1 MSLFKKFKDMFFKP
15 DMDDHYIIDKWKKET
30 EEAPE
35 VEKTHGKFSIGKPFF
50 RMKSF
55 TIGIIHGLAGS
66 AAVMLVLLPTIE
78 SFIAGLLY
86 IILFGVGTI
95 ASMSVITI
103 IISVPFAM
111 SGNNMKLNNTVNSIA
126 GLASILFGLALGS
139 DLALGTSIIP
149 F

>member
-1 MSLFKKFKDMFFKP
+1 MVRKP
-15 DMDDHYIIDKWKKET
+15 PVGAI
-30 EEAPE
+30 
-35 VEKTHGKFSIGKPFF
+35 FSTRGGGFVIG
-50 RMKSF
+50 
-55 TIGIIHGLAGS
+55 G
-66 AAVMLVLLPTIE
+66 V
-78 SFIAGLLY
+78 LY